1 MDTEYFN
8 LLSEEEKS
16 WMNDFL
22 EEYYGA
28 NLDFKDL
35 KKNRFHK
42 TWEDKKACTDRNNAR
57 NRCQYGM
64 AKAGGK
70 INNTTNDD
78 IIESVVFESSEDA
91 MIALLDTKR
100 KLTSENK

>member
-1 MDTEYFN
+1 
-8 LLSEEEKS
+8 
-16 WMNDFL
+16 
-22 EEYYGA
+22 
-28 NLDFKDL
+28 
-35 KKNRFHK
+35 
-42 TWEDKKACTDRNNAR
+42 
-57 NRCQYGM
+57 M